1 MGYTVLSVS
10 GGEPMSYRAL
20 PQILAHAKADGQRT
34 LVTTNGMLSTPRR
47 LEQLA
52 PHLDLLAMS
61 LDGPPEEHDLMRAH
75 QGAFDAMVRGL
86 EAVRASGVPFGFLF
100 TLTQHNVH
108 QLEWAADF
116 AVAQGASL
124 LQVHPL
130 EATGRGSALADS
142 VPDDVESGYAA
153 LEVARLR
160 QVWGPRLRIHLDLAG
175 RAAVAATVMAMPE
188 EVSARRLGETLSPL
202 VVEPDGW
209 CGPLEYGFPRDFGL
223 GDVRTNLLPE
233 LAQAWVVEVYP
244 RFRDVVAASLPP
256 ETSTRNS
263 PITYWYASVQSA
275 AQRASERA
283 SNR

>member
-20 PQILAHAKADGQRT
+20 PRLLAHAKACGLRT
-34 LVTTNGMLSTPRR
+34 LVTTNGMLSTRRR

-52 PHLDLLAMS
+52 AHLDLLAMS

-75 QGAFDAMVRGL
+75 SGAFEAMLGGL
-86 EAVRASGVPFGFLF
+86 AAVRESGVPFGFLF

-130 EATGRGSALADS
+130 EATGRGSALAYS
-142 VPDDVESGYAA
+142 VPDDVESAYAA

-160 QVWGPRLRIHLDLAG
+160 RVWGPRLRIHLDLAG
-175 RAAVAATVMAMPE
+175 RAAVAATVAAMPRT
-188 EVSARRLGETLSPL
+188 VSPHRLGDTLSPL

-209 CGPLEYGFPRDFGL
+209 CGPLEYGFPRAFGL
-223 GDVRTNLLPE
+223 GDV
-233 LAQAWVVEVYP
+233 Q
-244 RFRDVVAASLPP
+244 
-256 ETSTRNS
+256 
-263 PITYWYASVQSA
+263 
-275 AQRASERA
+275 
-283 SNR
+283 